1 MCDTKVYFLSD
12 VPVSAV
18 LFNHTNATSL
28 KIYCFSIK
36 LTYVTLRVFVIELLP
51 ALLDTDNMTLYV
63 PVLLKTCDVILVVGL
78 VVVSEKVHCHLV
90 GICELVSVNFI
101 VAPCFSVVGE

>member
-1 MCDTKVYFLSD
+1 MSDSKVNFSSD

-36 LTYVTLRVFVIELLP
+36 LTYVNLRVFVTLLVP
-51 ALLDTDNMTLYV
+51 ALLVTDNVTVYV
-63 PVLLKTCDVILVVGL
+63 PVLLKTCDVTLVVGL
-78 VVVSEKVHCHLV
+78 VVVSENVHCHLV
-90 GICELVSVNFI
+90 GIFELVSVNFI
-101 VAPCFSVVGE
+101 VAPCVSVVGE

>member
-1 MCDTKVYFLSD
+1 MLH
-12 VPVSAV
+12 
-18 LFNHTNATSL
+18 LL

-36 LTYVTLRVFVIELLP
+36 FYETLRVFVIELLP
-51 ALLDTDNMTLYV
+51 ALLYTYNVTVYV
-63 PVLLKTCDVILVVGL
+63 PALLNTCDVILVVGL

-90 GICELVSVNFI
+90 GIFELVSVNFI